1 MKGRLAQVTNWPE
14 LARAA
19 KYRTNELAKLCGV
32 STRELERFLPSK
44 TGNSPR
50 CWLND
55 LRQIDAL
62 SLLSGG
68 KSVKET
74 AIELG
79 YTDPAHL
86 SRDFKQ
92 FYGRPPNWAQRTTS
106 PGGLA

>member
-1 MKGRLAQVTNWPE
+1 
-14 LARAA
+14 
-19 KYRTNELAKLCGV
+19 
-32 STRELERFLPSK
+32 
-44 TGNSPR
+44 
-50 CWLND
+50 

-62 SLLSGG
+62 SLLSAG

-92 FYGRPPNWAQRTTS
+92 FYGRPPTWVQRITAL
-106 PGGLA
+106 GGLV

>member
-1 MKGRLAQVTNWPE
+1 MKSRLTGVTNWSE
-14 LARAA
+14 RSRAA
-19 KYRTNELAKLCGV
+19 KYRTNKLAKRCGV
-32 STRELERFLPSK
+32 SRRELERFFLWK
-44 TGNSPR
+44 TRKSPH

-62 SLLSGG
+62 SLLSAG

-92 FYGRPPNWAQRTTS
+92 FYGRPPTWVQRITAL
-106 PGGLA
+106 GGLV